1 MVIRAQPVHLLRR
14 GLLYGALAL
23 LSSGSL
29 APGSPALAQPAVLP
43 SGLAERPAPERINL
57 LFAGDSLAQ
66 GMFLALNSQLRRRE
80 GLRVI
85 NGTLHATGVT
95 RSDEHDWPSVTRDL
109 VARHRPSL
117 TIFWV
122 GANDFRPLV
131 VRETRSRH
139 AFGTQAFADAYGRRV
154 GEMVTSAAEAGS
166 RVAWFGLPNV
176 REAQFASAVRQL
188 NEIQQNAA
196 TGAGAVW
203 IPTWEATSDPQGR
216 FKSSVS
222 LERGARGFRA
232 EDGVHF
238 TEWGYRRIAA
248 LLFDE
253 MEGIFPELAP
263 GLGRLTDT

>member
-1 MVIRAQPVHLLRR
+1 MESRAQPVRVLRR
-14 GLLYGALAL
+14 GLLYGAIAL

-29 APGSPALAQPAVLP
+29 ALAQPAILP
-43 SGLAERPAPERINL
+43 SPLAERPAPERVNL
-57 LFAGDSLAQ
+57 LFCGDSLAQ
-66 GMFLALNSQLRRRE
+66 GMFLALNGQLRRRE
-80 GLRVI
+80 TVRVT

-109 VARHRPSL
+109 VARHRPNL

-139 AFGTQAFADAYGRRV
+139 AFGTQAFADGYGRRV
-154 GEMVTSAAEAGS
+154 GDMVSSAVESGS

-176 REAQFASAVRQL
+176 REAQFANAVRQL

-196 TGAGAVW
+196 TAAGAVW
-203 IPTWEATSDPQGR
+203 IPTWDATSDPQGR
-216 FKSSVS
+216 FKSSVA
-222 LERGARGFRA
+222 LDRGARGFRA

-253 MEGIFPELAP
+253 VDTIFPELAP